1 MQVVP
6 DPESPGKLIVLFNGQ
21 ERPCYNDVCSC
32 DSKLL
37 CATKIE
43 TCKIKIIEKE
53 NNGTNKQDDYG
64 FRRIV
69 QGQEYVLLIV
79 RGRQQVMANVCVIP
93 IMGCLDQIVT
103 NGASKLWAFY

>member
-1 MQVVP
+1 MTYVLVIRNSYARQ
-6 DPESPGKLIVLFNGQ
+6 KLRRVQN
-21 ERPCYNDVCSC
+21 
-32 DSKLL
+32 
-37 CATKIE
+37 
-43 TCKIKIIEKE
+43 KIIEKKK
-53 NNGTNKQDDYG
+53 NGTNKQDDYG